1 MNSPM
6 YHFLLEDI
14 DNFLIQDF
22 EIYVDIYEQKQLS
35 KLFGVYDFTKGL
47 PMFPLNTDGVDP
59 SGTNVHIRRLKITSF
74 DDAVAV
80 KPAHNTNKI
89 AKCAEHILVEDCE
102 VIYGV
107 GMTIGSVPPSP
118 NYSCIRD
125 VTFRNIN
132 FEAPF
137 KAIYVKTNPGH
148 GSGEISNILYENLKI
163 RMPIWFG
170 IYIGP

>member
-6 YHFLLEDI
+6 YHFFLQDSS
-14 DNFLIQDF
+14 NFIIQDF
-22 EIYVDIYEQKQLS
+22 EIYVDIWEQKS
-35 KLFGVYDFTKGL
+35 ISMLFGYFDALKGI

-59 SGTNVHIRRLKITSF
+59 SGTNFIIRRLKITSF

-80 KPAHNTNKI
+80 KPANRGNKI
-89 AKCAEHILVEDCE
+89 ATCAQNILVEDCL

-107 GMTIGSVPPSP
+107 GMTIGSVPP
-118 NYSCIRD
+118 NANHACIKD
-125 VTFRNIN
+125 VIFRNIE

-148 GSGEISNILYENLKI
+148 GSGEITNILYENIKI
-163 RMPIWFG
+163 RMPIWWT